1 MLCVALLLCWGNCS
15 EEGGPATEGEQKK
28 EEGEEVKA
36 GEGGEVPAEEEDKE
50 MTYEEY
56 MALKSK
62 VRKGTKQLRHA

>member
-1 MLCVALLLCWGNCS
+1 MLCVALLCWGNCS

-62 VRKGTKQLRHA
+62 VRGGTKQLRHA